1 MDSFIGEI
9 RIFGGTFAPVDWLFC
24 NGQTLAIQENNAL
37 FSVISTQY
45 GGDGITNFM
54 LPNLQGR
61 VPIGAGTGPGLS
73 PRTVGEGGGSGGV
86 TLTLSQL
93 ANHNHAV
100 ACQGDLTQSVA
111 DGNSVWANGAGTGR
125 AATFLYANSALDT
138 EMNEATVKV
147 AGGNLPHNN
156 VQPSLTVNFII
167 CCNGIY
173 PPRP

>member
-1 MDSFIGEI
+1 MDPFIGEI
-9 RIFGGTFAPVDWLFC
+9 RIFAGIFAPVDWFFC
-24 NGQTLAIQENNAL
+24 NGQTLAIQANTTL
-37 FSVISTQY
+37 FSVIGTQY

-73 PRTVGEGGGSGGV
+73 QRVVGEDGGSSDV

-100 ACQGDLTQSVA
+100 ACQGALTQSVA
-111 DGNSVWANGAGTGR
+111 DSSSVWANGAGTGR

-138 EMNEATVKV
+138 EMNEATVKI

-167 CCNGIY
+167 CYNGIY
-173 PPRP
+173 PPKP